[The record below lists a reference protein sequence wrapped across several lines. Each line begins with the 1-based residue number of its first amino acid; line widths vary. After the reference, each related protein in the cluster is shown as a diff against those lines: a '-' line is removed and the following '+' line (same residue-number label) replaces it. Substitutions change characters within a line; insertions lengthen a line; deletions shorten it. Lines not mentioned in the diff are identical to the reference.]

1 MEDAP
6 ARGRR
11 RHGPTHL
18 ALLLLMAGAWL
29 RWRTLLL
36 DQRLTPDE
44 AFFSTFARAAAVKG
58 DWWLN
63 GPLDKPPL
71 ALYANALAQVA
82 LGPSEL
88 AARIPN
94 ALAGILL
101 LPLIYALTRD
111 LYRNQSSRLPH
122 LALLLAACSPFLV
135 ASSANALTDGL
146 TLTALAAGFWLA
158 LRQRPGW
165 SGFLLGLAL
174 AAKHQALLALPLLL
188 WAACRCAP
196 SSWPVVRRL
205 GLSLMPCIVLLL
217 LWDAARPGIGVH
229 TLAIGNNDP
238 GGLATI
244 ADLPG
249 RLATWTAHA
258 AQLFWPGWPGALLL
272 LMIALPLLRVAR
284 AATPRSMRQQDCAL
298 ALFAG
303 AYSLLHV
310 LPAIP
315 LYGRYLLLAVPALF
329 PLGARGLHI
338 CLSRIESVVILPGR
352 SLRLLLLPILAALL
366 LLQPLPGPDPHAGID
381 ELGAWMAAKPV
392 ATVVYDRWLGWQ
404 LGYYLGVWHD
414 KRLTWYPDPEPL
426 ARDALRLCE
435 FGPRYFPAPADQDM
449 KPWLRPLQEAGFA
462 VNLAWQQDGYV
473 AWQLDPPWGEETGC
487 PRPNQAP
494 PD

>member
-1 MEDAP
+1 MDDAP

-11 RHGPTHL
+11 RLGPTPL
-18 ALLLLMAGAWL
+18 ALLPLLAGAWL
-29 RWRTLLL
+29 RWRALIL

-44 AFFSTFARAAAVKG
+44 AFFSTFARAAAIKG
-58 DWWLN
+58 DWWLG

-71 ALYANALAQVA
+71 ALYTNALAQAA
-82 LGPSEL
+82 LGHSEL
-88 AARIPN
+88 AARTPN

-101 LPLIYALTRD
+101 LPLIYVLTRD
-111 LYRNQSSRLPH
+111 LYRHYSSSTPLV
-122 LALLLAACSPFLV
+122 ALLLAACSPFLV

-146 TLTALAAGFWLA
+146 TLTTLAAAFWLA
-158 LRQRPGW
+158 LRKRPGS
-165 SGFLLGLAL
+165 SGLLLGFAL
-174 AAKHQALLALPLLL
+174 AVKHQALVALPLLL

-196 SSWPVVRRL
+196 SPWPVLRRF
-205 GLSLMPCIVLLL
+205 GRSLMPCIVLLL
-217 LWDAARPGIGVH
+217 LWDAARPGIDIH
-229 TLAIGNNDP
+229 TLAISNNDP

-244 ADLPG
+244 AELPG

-272 LMIALPLLRVAR
+272 LIAALPVLRVTP
-284 AATPRSMRQQDCAL
+284 AATPRSRRQQDRAL

-315 LYGRYLLLAVPALF
+315 LYGRYLLLAMPALF
-329 PLGARGLHI
+329 PLCARGLHI
-338 CLSRIESVVILPGR
+338 CLSRMQNVLNLPGR
-352 SLRLLLLPILAALL
+352 SLRLLLLFMLAALL
-366 LLQPLPGPDPHAGID
+366 LFQPLPGPDPYVGID
-381 ELGAWMAAKPV
+381 ELGAWLAAKPV

-414 KRLTWYPDPEPL
+414 KRLTWYPDPGPL
-426 ARDALRLCE
+426 TRDALRLCE
-435 FGPRYFPAPADQDM
+435 FGPRFFPAPAGQDM
-449 KPWLRPLQEAGFA
+449 KPWLLPLQEAGFA

-473 AWQLDPPWGEETGC
+473 AWQLDPPWQQESEC
-487 PRPNQAP
+487 PQPYQAP

>member
-6 ARGRR
+6 ARARR
-11 RHGPTHL
+11 RHGPMSL
-18 ALLLLMAGAWL
+18 ALLLLLGGAWL
-29 RWRTLLL
+29 RWRALSLE
-36 DQRLTPDE
+36 QRLTPDE

-71 ALYANALAQVA
+71 ALYANALSQVV

-88 AARIPN
+88 AARTPN

-111 LYRNQSSRLPH
+111 LYRHHSNSLP
-122 LALLLAACSPFLV
+122 LVALLLTACSPFLV

-146 TLTALAAGFWLA
+146 TLTALAAAFWLA
-158 LRQRPGW
+158 LRHRPGW
-165 SGFLLGLAL
+165 SGLLSGLAL

-196 SSWPVVRRL
+196 SPWPVFRRF
-205 GLSLMPCIVLLL
+205 GLTLTPCIVLLL

-229 TLAIGNNDP
+229 TLAISNNDP

-249 RLATWTAHA
+249 RLAIWTAHA
-258 AQLFWPGWPGALLL
+258 AQLFWPGWPGTLLL
-272 LMIALPLLRVAR
+272 LIAALPVLRATSEV
-284 AATPRSMRQQDCAL
+284 TPRSRRRQDLAL

-303 AYSLLHV
+303 ACGLLHIV
-310 LPAIP
+310 PAIP
-315 LYGRYLLLAVPALF
+315 LYGRYLLPVTPALF
-329 PLGARGLHI
+329 PLCARGLHI
-338 CLSRIESVVILPGR
+338 CLTVIQTSLDLRGR
-352 SLRLLLLPILAALL
+352 ALRLALVPVLAAPL
-366 LLQPLPGPDPHAGID
+366 LLQPLREPDPHAGID
-381 ELGAWMAAKPV
+381 GLGAWLAAKPV

-414 KRLTWYPDPEPL
+414 KRLTWYPEPEAL
-426 ARDALRLCE
+426 ARDAVQLCE
-435 FGPRYFPAPADQDM
+435 FGPRYFPAPSDQDM
-449 KPWLRPLQEAGFA
+449 TPWLRPLQEAGFA
-462 VNLAWQQDGYV
+462 VSLAWQLDGYV
-473 AWQLDPPWGEETGC
+473 AWQLDPPWQQKSEC
-487 PRPNQAP
+487 PQANQGP

>member
-11 RHGPTHL
+11 RHGPTPL
-18 ALLLLMAGAWL
+18 ALLLLLAGAWL
-29 RWRTLLL
+29 RWRALLL

-58 DWWLN
+58 DWWLS

-71 ALYANALAQVA
+71 ALYANALAQAA

-88 AARIPN
+88 AARTPN

-111 LYRNQSSRLPH
+111 LYRHHSSSLP
-122 LALLLAACSPFLV
+122 LVALLLAACSPFLV

-146 TLTALAAGFWLA
+146 LLTALAAAFWLA
-158 LRQRPGW
+158 LRNRPGW
-165 SGFLLGLAL
+165 SGLLSGLAL
-174 AAKHQALLALPLLL
+174 AAKHQALLALPLVL

-196 SSWPVVRRL
+196 SSWRVLRRF
-205 GLSLMPCIVLLL
+205 GVSLALCIVLLQ
-217 LWDAARPGIGVH
+217 LWDTARPGIGIH

-272 LMIALPLLRVAR
+272 LVAVLPVLRVPGEV
-284 AATPRSMRQQDCAL
+284 TSRSRRQQDLAL

-315 LYGRYLLLAVPALF
+315 LYGRYFLLAMPALY
-329 PLGARGLHI
+329 PLCARGLHI
-338 CLSRIESVVILPGR
+338 CLFRLQTVLDLPGR
-352 SLRLLLLPILAALL
+352 FLRPALLPILAALL
-366 LLQPLPGPDPHAGID
+366 LLQPPPEPDPHTGID
-381 ELGAWMAAKPV
+381 ELGAWLAAKPV

-435 FGPRYFPAPADQDM
+435 FGPRYFPAPANQDM
-449 KPWLRPLQEAGFA
+449 TPWLRPLQRAGFA
-462 VNLAWQQDGYV
+462 VSLAWQQDGYV
-473 AWQLDPPWGEETGC
+473 AWQLDPPWRQKSDC
-487 PRPNQAP
+487 PQANQDP

>member
-11 RHGPTHL
+11 RHSPTPL
-18 ALLLLMAGAWL
+18 ALLLLLAGAWL
-29 RWRTLLL
+29 RWRALLL

-44 AFFSTFARAAAVKG
+44 AFFSTFARAAAIKG
-58 DWWLN
+58 DWWLG

-71 ALYANALAQVA
+71 ALYANALAQAA

-88 AARIPN
+88 AARTPN

-101 LPLIYALTRD
+101 LPLIFALTRD
-111 LYRNQSSRLPH
+111 LYRHYSGNLPD
-122 LALLLAACSPFLV
+122 LALLLAACSPVLV
-135 ASSANALTDGL
+135 ASSADALTDGL
-146 TLTALAAGFWLA
+146 TLTALAAAFWLA
-158 LRQRPGW
+158 LRHRPGW
-165 SGFLLGLAL
+165 SGLLLGLAL

-196 SSWPVVRRL
+196 SPWPALRRFAVPL
-205 GLSLMPCIVLLL
+205 ASCIVLLL
-217 LWDAARPGIGVH
+217 LWDAARPGIGIH
-229 TLAIGNNDP
+229 TLAISNNDP
-238 GGLATI
+238 GGLAAI

-258 AQLFWPGWPGALLL
+258 AQLFWPGWPGALFLL
-272 LMIALPLLRVAR
+272 LAALPVLRMTR
-284 AATPRSMRQQDCAL
+284 EATPRFRRRQDFAL

-303 AYSLLHV
+303 VYSLLHV

-315 LYGRYLLLAVPALF
+315 LYGRYLLLATPALV
-329 PLGARGLHI
+329 PLCARGLHI
-338 CLSRIESVVILPGR
+338 CLSGLRTGLDLPR
-352 SLRLLLLPILAALL
+352 RPPRLLLLFILAALL

-381 ELGAWMAAKPV
+381 GLGAWLAAKPV

-414 KRLTWYPDPEPL
+414 KRLTWYPHPEPL

-435 FGPRYFPAPADQDM
+435 FGPRYFPAPAERDM
-449 KPWLRPLQEAGFA
+449 TPWLRPLQEAGFA
-462 VNLAWQQDGYV
+462 VSLAWQQDGFA
-473 AWQLDPPWGEETGC
+473 AWRLDPPWRRESEC
-487 PRPNQAP
+487 PQAYQGP

>member
-1 MEDAP
+1 MIFT
-6 ARGRR
+6 G
-11 RHGPTHL
+11 T
-18 ALLLLMAGAWL
+18 
-29 RWRTLLL
+29 
-36 DQRLTPDE
+36 
-44 AFFSTFARAAAVKG
+44 
-58 DWWLN
+58 
-63 GPLDKPPL
+63 
-71 ALYANALAQVA
+71 
-82 LGPSEL
+82 
-88 AARIPN
+88 IPGN
-94 ALAGILL
+94 
-101 LPLIYALTRD
+101 LPLV
-111 LYRNQSSRLPH
+111 
-122 LALLLAACSPFLV
+122 ALLLAACSPFLI

-158 LRQRPGW
+158 LRKRPGY

-196 SSWPVVRRL
+196 SPWPALRRF

-272 LMIALPLLRVAR
+272 LIAALPVLRLAR
-284 AATPRSMRQQDCAL
+284 AATLPSIRQKDCAL
-298 ALFAG
+298 VLFAG
-303 AYSLLHV
+303 AYSLLHI

-315 LYGRYLLLAVPALF
+315 LYGRYLLLAMPALYS
-329 PLGARGLHI
+329 LCARGLRI
-338 CLSRIESVVILPGR
+338 GLARIESVVILPGR

-366 LLQPLPGPDPHAGID
+366 LLQPPPGRDPHAGID
-381 ELGAWMAAKPV
+381 RLGAWLASRPV

-462 VNLAWQQDGYV
+462 VNLAWQLDGYV
-473 AWQLDPPWGEETGC
+473 AWQLNPPWQEETEC
-487 PRPNQAP
+487 PRPNQTAP
-494 PD
+494 D